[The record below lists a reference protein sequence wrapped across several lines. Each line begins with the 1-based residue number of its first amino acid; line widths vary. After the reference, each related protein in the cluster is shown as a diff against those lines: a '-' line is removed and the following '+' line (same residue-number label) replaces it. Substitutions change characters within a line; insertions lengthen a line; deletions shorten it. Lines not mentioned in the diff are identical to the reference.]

1 MWLSVWHL
9 ASSLSGRSASSSEP
23 RLYGAGYVT
32 ADCSLPVHGSNKRQY
47 YGQRLRMEPAG
58 NVSEGLKTKAEAVKI
73 ISSLSCSIVLQLR
86 KLAKGTKYAY
96 KTCYPDWRTSKS
108 TSKLRENLKK
118 KK

>member
-1 MWLSVWHL
+1 LTSDFTVEQADYAPVAADKLL
-9 ASSLSGRSASSSEP
+9 ASFK
-23 RLYGAGYVT
+23 
-32 ADCSLPVHGSNKRQY
+32 GSNKRQY